1 MNLKKRALALLMCI
15 CMIVTLLPVAA
26 FADEPAVVYGQYDN
40 GQWGQVA
47 DVSGSATYQTGGGNT
62 LTLSKT
68 ATPVEGQD
76 NTYRIDLKVES
87 TQTTTTTL
95 PGAAATVL
103 VIDVSGSMNYCAE
116 CGGETHKSSCKHY
129 DNSWWPDNSV
139 KSEQSRITAAKDAAL
154 QFVSTYAG
162 KTPNTGRYVSVVK
175 FEGYGSVVCDWQDV
189 STAAGKTAVDSA
201 INGLKANGGTNLD
214 DGLRNANAQLQKNDV
229 KDVSSKN
236 VIALTDG
243 VPTFYMDNHGNRLG
257 DGKKGSSS
265 INDATKNTASTLKNS
280 AALYTV
286 CFGAA
291 NDVCWDGGRF
301 EEDGPKVGDFL
312 RDDIATAATADKKYA
327 YNADNTEDLL
337 KVFKA
342 ITDSITE
349 GISTGTVTD
358 PMGEGIELV
367 GDAPAGFVKGENNTY
382 TWELSDAKQSTDGNK
397 TTFTYTLRYT
407 VKLDTTGVDFDE
419 NAYHPTNGV
428 TTFTSGGTDY
438 NFPVPGV
445 KGTAPR
451 YTVTYTQGDHGTLA
465 DDHDN
470 DGNVVHEGI
479 VRHAPTPAA
488 PEVIP
493 VENYYFT
500 GWDMEIAATVTE
512 NVTYTAQ
519 YAAKGAVTFTGESKN
534 VTYNSAEQSIN
545 GITVEGLPDG
555 YTYEGLSYIAKG
567 TDADTYDGAFFGN
580 VVIKDASGNDVTYQF
595 NINKVPGKLTID
607 KLPVTVTITG
617 HNKSVTYTGSTQLV
631 KGYDAAISSNLYT
644 ENDFNYTGIATA
656 AGILV
661 GHYPMNLDPAK
672 FVNNNNNFEVT
683 FDVTDGWLEIT
694 NRTDKYEITVE
705 ANSKTV
711 TYTGEEQSVSGF
723 KTLEF
728 TVDGQKYTVEGLSA
742 SAKGTDVGTYASKV
756 DGKAVVK
763 DAKNNDVTAQFD
775 VKTVD
780 GELVITPAT
789 DEVVVTITGNHDS
802 VVYNGAEQSVTGF
815 TTDVGD
821 KTITVALKNG
831 VKAEAKGTDVGTY
844 TMGLTADSFV
854 VTSDNYSNI
863 KVVVVDGYLDITPI
877 TDEVTVTITGN
888 HDSVVYNGAEQ
899 SVEGFTTD
907 VGDKTITVALK
918 NGVNAEAKG
927 TDVGTYTMGLTADSF
942 AVTSDN
948 YSNIE
953 VVVVD
958 GYLDITPITDK
969 VVVTITGNNGTFT
982 YDGEKHEVKGY
993 DVSIGNKLYSENDFS
1008 FTGTAEVSG
1017 TNAGS
1022 YNMGLKAEDFS
1033 NTSKNFTNVEFV
1045 VNDGNLT
1052 ITPAKVTV
1060 TVTGNSGTKVYNG
1073 EEQNVSGYS
1082 YKIDNDL
1089 YDVTDFVVDNPK
1101 AVGTDAGTYP
1111 MNLTTESVK
1120 NLNKNFDVTFVVNDG
1135 SLTIAKRDVT
1145 ITSATDSKVYD
1156 GKALTNDNVTAV
1168 GFVEGEGAS
1177 YNVTG
1182 SQTTVGSSDNEF
1194 TYALGDNTKAAN
1206 YSIKTVFG
1214 KLTVTAAT
1222 TEIKVVANSNSW
1234 VYDGKDHADGGY
1246 TVVYGN
1252 EKYEVK
1258 AGESATLS
1266 TGDTVT
1272 AVITKTVKHVA
1283 DTAEGNNVITELSVS
1298 NADSY
1303 ATITKESGTLTITA
1317 APLTITAGSNTQP
1330 YIDGVVRCDEY
1341 TNTPLVEGDKIVSV
1355 KITGEQEGSGSSPN
1369 VASDAVIKNAA
1380 GEDVTADY
1388 DITYVDGLLEGIPY
1402 LVKDVHF
1409 NYIMGYKDGTI
1420 RPNNNISRAEVATIF
1435 FRLLTDES
1443 REYFWQETNDFSD
1456 VADNYWASPAIS
1468 TLTNAG
1474 ILKGY
1479 KDGTFR
1485 PRDTITRAEMA
1496 TIIARF
1502 ANLTENKVTFKDIE
1516 GHWAQDAIELAAG
1529 NGWIFGYEDNTFCP
1543 DNNITRA
1550 ATIAMINR
1558 VLERH
1563 VVSVDDLLPD
1573 MKEWI
1578 DNMDTSYTFYFE
1590 IQEATNYHEC
1600 ERIDNSPNEKWTAKL
1615 PDIDWTKYEFQ
1626 S

>member
-103 VIDVSGSMNYCAE
+103 VIDVSGSMK
-116 CGGETHKSSCKHY
+116 G
-129 DNSWWPDNSV
+129 D
-139 KSEQSRITAAKDAAL
+139 RIAAAKKAAL
-154 QFVSTYAG
+154 EFVSTYAG
-162 KTPNTGRYVSVVK
+162 KTPNTGRYVAVVP
-175 FEGYGSVVCDWQDV
+175 FSSSGYDDHLNVCGWQDV
-189 STAAGKTAVDSA
+189 STVAGKTAVDNA
-201 INGLKANGGTNLD
+201 INGLRANGGTNLD
-214 DGLRNANAQLQKNDV
+214 AGLRKANALLQDNIVNGVD
-229 KDVSSKN
+229 SKN

-243 VPTFYMDNHGNRLG
+243 VPTFYINSWNDEVDAH
-257 DGKKGSSS
+257 SSYGCPDT
-265 INDATKNTASTLKNS
+265 NAATAITAETLRNS
-280 AALYTV
+280 AAVYTV

-291 NDVCWDGGRF
+291 DDVCWEKDSAHAWNMFGF
-301 EEDGPKVGDFL
+301 ANEWHKTAGPKVGDFL
-312 RDDIATAATADKKYA
+312 RDDIATAATADKTYA

-358 PMGEGIELV
+358 PMGANISVVEKP
-367 GDAPAGFVKGENNTY
+367 DNFVKGENNTY

-451 YTVTYTQGDHGTLA
+451 YTVTYNQGDHGTLA

-607 KLPVTVTITG
+607 KLPVTVTIVGNNDTRVYNGTNQVVTG
-617 HNKSVTYTGSTQLV
+617 YKVEKDNSLYDVNKIEFTGNDTAMGLYVGTYYMEL
-631 KGYDAAISSNLYT
+631 
-644 ENDFNYTGIATA
+644 TA
-656 AGILV
+656 ADFT
-661 GHYPMNLDPAK
+661 NTDT
-672 FVNNNNNFEVT
+672 NFEVT

-728 TVDGQKYTVEGLSA
+728 TVDGQKYTVEGLTA
-742 SAKGTDVGTYASKV
+742 EAKGTDVGTYASKV
-756 DGKAVVK
+756 DGTAVVK

-877 TDEVTVTITGN
+877 TD
-888 HDSVVYNGAEQ
+888 
-899 SVEGFTTD
+899 
-907 VGDKTITVALK
+907 
-918 NGVNAEAKG
+918 
-927 TDVGTYTMGLTADSF
+927 
-942 AVTSDN
+942 
-948 YSNIE
+948 
-953 VVVVD
+953 
-958 GYLDITPITDK
+958 K

-993 DVSIGNKLYSENDFS
+993 DVSIDNKLYTENDFS

-1135 SLTIAKRDVT
+1135 RLTIAKRDVT

>member
-1 MNLKKRALALLMCI
+1 
-15 CMIVTLLPVAA
+15 
-26 FADEPAVVYGQYDN
+26 
-40 GQWGQVA
+40 
-47 DVSGSATYQTGGGNT
+47 
-62 LTLSKT
+62 
-68 ATPVEGQD
+68 
-76 NTYRIDLKVES
+76 
-87 TQTTTTTL
+87 
-95 PGAAATVL
+95 
-103 VIDVSGSMNYCAE
+103 
-116 CGGETHKSSCKHY
+116 
-129 DNSWWPDNSV
+129 
-139 KSEQSRITAAKDAAL
+139 
-154 QFVSTYAG
+154 
-162 KTPNTGRYVSVVK
+162 
-175 FEGYGSVVCDWQDV
+175 
-189 STAAGKTAVDSA
+189 
-201 INGLKANGGTNLD
+201 
-214 DGLRNANAQLQKNDV
+214 
-229 KDVSSKN
+229 
-236 VIALTDG
+236 
-243 VPTFYMDNHGNRLG
+243 
-257 DGKKGSSS
+257 
-265 INDATKNTASTLKNS
+265 
-280 AALYTV
+280 
-286 CFGAA
+286 
-291 NDVCWDGGRF
+291 
-301 EEDGPKVGDFL
+301 
-312 RDDIATAATADKKYA
+312 
-327 YNADNTEDLL
+327 
-337 KVFKA
+337 
-342 ITDSITE
+342 
-349 GISTGTVTD
+349 
-358 PMGEGIELV
+358 
-367 GDAPAGFVKGENNTY
+367 
-382 TWELSDAKQSTDGNK
+382 
-397 TTFTYTLRYT
+397 
-407 VKLDTTGVDFDE
+407 
-419 NAYHPTNGV
+419 
-428 TTFTSGGTDY
+428 
-438 NFPVPGV
+438 
-445 KGTAPR
+445 
-451 YTVTYTQGDHGTLA
+451 
-465 DDHDN
+465 
-470 DGNVVHEGI
+470 
-479 VRHAPTPAA
+479 
-488 PEVIP
+488 
-493 VENYYFT
+493 
-500 GWDMEIAATVTE
+500 
-512 NVTYTAQ
+512 
-519 YAAKGAVTFTGESKN
+519 
-534 VTYNSAEQSIN
+534 
-545 GITVEGLPDG
+545 
-555 YTYEGLSYIAKG
+555 
-567 TDADTYDGAFFGN
+567 
-580 VVIKDASGNDVTYQF
+580 
-595 NINKVPGKLTID
+595 
-607 KLPVTVTITG
+607 
-617 HNKSVTYTGSTQLV
+617 
-631 KGYDAAISSNLYT
+631 
-644 ENDFNYTGIATA
+644 
-656 AGILV
+656 
-661 GHYPMNLDPAK
+661 MNLDPAK

>member
-103 VIDVSGSMNYCAE
+103 VIDVSGSMK
-116 CGGETHKSSCKHY
+116 G
-129 DNSWWPDNSV
+129 D
-139 KSEQSRITAAKDAAL
+139 RIAAAKKAAL
-154 QFVSTYAG
+154 EFVSTYAG

-175 FEGYGSVVCDWQDV
+175 FSTNGEVVCDWQDV
-189 STAAGKTAVDSA
+189 STTVGKAAVDSA

-214 DGLRNANAQLQKNDV
+214 DGLRNANTQLA
-229 KDVSSKN
+229 KDIVNGVDSKN

-243 VPTFYMDNHGNRLG
+243 APTYYIDNWGRVSG
-257 DGKKGSSS
+257 TGSDGSST
-265 INDATKNTASTLKNS
+265 INDATKNTAATLKNS

-291 NDVCWDGGRF
+291 NDVCWDGGWF

-312 RDDIATAATADKKYA
+312 RDDIATAATADKTYA

-358 PMGEGIELV
+358 PMGANISVVEKP
-367 GDAPAGFVKGENNTY
+367 DNFVKGENNTY
-382 TWELSDAKQSTDGNK
+382 TWELSDAKTSTDGDK
-397 TTFTYTLRYT
+397 TVYTYTLSYT
-407 VKLDTTGVDFDE
+407 VKLNTTGENFDE

-451 YTVTYTQGDHGTLA
+451 FTVTYNKGENGTLA
-465 DDHDN
+465 GQDN
-470 DGNVVHEGI
+470 DGNVKTENMKMHS
-479 VRHAPTPAA
+479 ATPAEPA
-488 PEVIP
+488 VTPDDG
-493 VENYYFT
+493 YYFT
-500 GWDMEIAATVTE
+500 GWDKEIAATVTE

-519 YAAKGAVTFTGESKN
+519 YAAKGTVTFTGESKD

-567 TDADTYDGAFFGN
+567 TDAGTYDGAFSGN
-580 VVIKDASGNDVTYQF
+580 VVIKDASGNDVTYRF

-607 KLPVTVTITG
+607 KLPVTVTIVGNNDTRVYNG
-617 HNKSVTYTGSTQLV
+617 TNQVV
-631 KGYDAAISSNLYT
+631 KGYDATISDTLYT
-644 ENDFNYTGIATA
+644 LDDFKYTGIATA
-656 AGILV
+656 MGLLV

-694 NRTDKYEITVE
+694 NRSDKYEITVT
-705 ANSKTV
+705 ANSAEF
-711 TYTGEEQSVSGF
+711 TYDGTEKSVSGF
-723 KTLEF
+723 ETLEF

-742 SAKGTDVGTYASKV
+742 SAKGTDVDTYASEV
-756 DGKAVVK
+756 TGTAVVK

-780 GELVITPAT
+780 GKLVITPAT

-802 VVYNGAEQSVTGF
+802 VVYNGAEQSVEGF

-821 KTITVALKNG
+821 KPITVALKDG
-831 VKAEAKGTDVGTY
+831 VKAEAKGTNVGTY

-863 KVVVVDGYLDITPI
+863 K
-877 TDEVTVTITGN
+877 
-888 HDSVVYNGAEQ
+888 
-899 SVEGFTTD
+899 
-907 VGDKTITVALK
+907 
-918 NGVNAEAKG
+918 
-927 TDVGTYTMGLTADSF
+927 
-942 AVTSDN
+942 
-948 YSNIE
+948 

-993 DVSIGNKLYSENDFS
+993 DVSIDNKLYTENDFS

-1283 DTAEGNNVITELSVS
+1283 DTAEGNNVIIKLSVS

-1369 VASDAVIKNAA
+1369 VASDAVINNAA

-1529 NGWIFGYEDNTFCP
+1529 NGWIFGYEDNTFRP